1 MKALLPLMPLLL
13 AAAPAF
19 ATPATP
25 ASCPAAGD
33 QLADALDAAKRRV
46 GRDAEVRVLFE
57 VGADGRARLVNLQ
70 GSRQYQTPVRLAVGE
85 LQCQPGTP
93 QQYVLDIRFA
103 EPARGPSTRWAGAA
117 SR

>member
-1 MKALLPLMPLLL
+1 MKVILPLLTLAL

-19 ATPATP
+19 ATPAP
-25 ASCPAAGD
+25 AANCPAAGD

-70 GSRQYQTPVRLAVGE
+70 GSRQYQTPVRLAVGD
-85 LQCQPGTP
+85 LQCQAGTP

-103 EPARGPSTRWAGAA
+103 EPARGLSTRWASA

>member
-1 MKALLPLMPLLL
+1 MQALLPLLPLLL

-19 ATPATP
+19 ATPAH
-25 ASCPAAGD
+25 CPAAGD

-57 VGADGRARLVNLQ
+57 VAADGRARLVNLQ
-70 GSRQYQTPVRLAVGE
+70 GSRQYQTPVRLAVGGLE
-85 LQCQPGTP
+85 CEAGTP

-103 EPARGPSTRWAGAA
+103 EPARGPSTRWASAA

>member
-1 MKALLPLMPLLL
+1 MKVILPLLTLAL
-13 AAAPAF
+13 AKAAAPAF
-19 ATPATP
+19 ATPAN
-25 ASCPAAGD
+25 CPAAGD

-70 GSRQYQTPVRLAVGE
+70 GSRQYQTPVRLAVGD
-85 LQCQPGTP
+85 LQCQAGTP
-93 QQYVLDIRFA
+93 QQYALDIRFA
-103 EPARGPSTRWAGAA
+103 EPARGPSTRWASA